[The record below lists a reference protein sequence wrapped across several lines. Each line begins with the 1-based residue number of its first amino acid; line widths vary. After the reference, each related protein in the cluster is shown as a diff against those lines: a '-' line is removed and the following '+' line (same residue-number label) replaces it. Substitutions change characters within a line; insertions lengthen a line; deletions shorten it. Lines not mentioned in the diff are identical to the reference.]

1 MSSIRPRVRI
11 PQTASP
17 DEVIRIRTLM
27 THPMETGN
35 RPGPDGAMLPR
46 NVIERFT
53 CHFEDELVF
62 ELEVA
67 GGMAANPFIEFQAR
81 VPHSGSFR
89 FVWTEDTGETWV
101 ETARVE
107 VA

>member
-1 MSSIRPRVRI
+1 MSSIRPRVRV
-11 PQTASP
+11 PAQAAP
-17 DEVIRIRTLM
+17 GEVIRIRTLM

-35 RPGPDGAMLPR
+35 RRGPDGDLLPR

-62 ELEVA
+62 EMQVE
-67 GGMAANPFIEFQAR
+67 GGMAANPFIEFHAA
-81 VPHSGSFR
+81 VPRSGSFT
-89 FVWTEDTGETWV
+89 FVWTEDTGTPYT
-101 ETARVE
+101 ETARID